1 MLSQCANH
9 GCTNR
14 FRFLH
19 DGKVFVLDCAPTVA
33 SEKPDDGWSAARG
46 RIEAFW
52 LCAECAQSW
61 TVKFDGRRAVTL
73 PVSGSSNTL
82 GHSSQKVA

>member
-1 MLSQCANH
+1 MLSQCANPS
-9 GCTNR
+9 CTNR

-19 DGKVFVLDCAPTVA
+19 DGKIFVLDCGPSTA
-33 SEKPDDGWSAARG
+33 SEKADEGWNTAG
-46 RIEAFW
+46 RCVETFW

-73 PVSGSSNTL
+73 PVSEASNRL
-82 GHSSQKVA
+82 GRPSQKVA

>member
-1 MLSQCANH
+1 MLSQCANP

-19 DGKVFVLDCAPTVA
+19 DGKVFVLDCGPNTA
-33 SEKPDDGWSAARG
+33 SEKFDEGWKAASR

-52 LCAECAQSW
+52 LCAECARSW
-61 TVKFDGRRAVTL
+61 TVKFDGKRAVTS
-73 PVSGSSNTL
+73 PVSGSANSL
-82 GHSSQKVA
+82 GYSSQKVA

>member
-1 MLSQCANH
+1 MLSQCANPS
-9 GCTNR
+9 CTNR

-19 DGKVFVLDCAPTVA
+19 DGKVFVLDCGPNTA
-33 SEKPDDGWSAARG
+33 SEKADEGWNAASR
-46 RIEAFW
+46 RVETFW

-73 PVSGSSNTL
+73 PVSESSNSL

>member
-1 MLSQCANH
+1 MLSQCANPS
-9 GCTNR
+9 CTNR

-19 DGKVFVLDCAPTVA
+19 DGKIFVLDCGPSTA
-33 SEKPDDGWSAARG
+33 SEKADEGWNTASR
-46 RIEAFW
+46 RVETFW

-73 PVSGSSNTL
+73 PVSESSNSL